1 MFKVVKRFYDLK
13 DNNHAYYEGDI
24 YPHNKAKV
32 SEKRIDELSSN
43 KNKMGVPLIE
53 EIPEVVEEP
62 KKEKKSKS
70 VEKAD
75 KE

>member
-1 MFKVVKRFYDLK
+1 MFKVVKKFYDLK

-32 SEKRIDELSSN
+32 SEKRIAELSSS

-53 EIPEVVEEP
+53 EIPEKPSKKATKKAVKKTEE
-62 KKEKKSKS
+62 
-70 VEKAD
+70 
-75 KE
+75 